1 MLRVLFFGD
10 VMGSIGRKAMNSVL
24 PKLKSKYKADFVITN
39 AENLAHGKGVT
50 TKTLD
55 QLKNAGV
62 DFFTSGNHVY
72 SKGNSKKIFD
82 STEYDIIAPE
92 NDPRTPRKSGYK
104 MITVGKNK
112 LFILNLL
119 GRTFIN
125 ERNIEC
131 PFKTFD
137 KIYKKIKE
145 LKPDFTIL
153 DFHAE
158 ATSEK
163 VAMGHYVDGKIDA
176 LIGTHTHIQTNDARM
191 LPNNTLYVTDIGM
204 VGAKESVIGIEK
216 EIIIDKFIKNSKIV
230 FDLPKNGEAIISGVY
245 LELDKNQKNSTIKLI
260 NEFVKIK

>member
-1 MLRVLFFGD
+1 
-10 VMGSIGRKAMNSVL
+10 MGSIGRKAITSTL
-24 PKLKSKYKADFVITN
+24 PILKNKYKIDFVITN

-55 QLKNAGV
+55 QLKNIGV

-72 SKGNSKKIFD
+72 SKGNYKKIVD
-82 STEYDIIAPE
+82 SNEYNIIAPA
-92 NDPRTPRKSGYK
+92 NDPRTPKNNGYK
-104 MITVGKNK
+104 IIDVSGKK
-112 LFILNLL
+112 IFIFNLL

-125 ERNIEC
+125 EKNIEC

-163 VAMGHYVDGKIDA
+163 VAMGHYVDGKIDVQ
-176 LIGTHTHIQTNDARM
+176 IGTHTHIQTNDARV
-191 LPNNTLYVTDIGM
+191 LPNGTLYVTDIGM
-204 VGAKESVIGIEK
+204 AGAKESVIGIEK
-216 EIIIDKFIKNSKIV
+216 EIIIEKFIKNSKII
-230 FDLPKNGEAIISGVY
+230 FDLPKNGEAIVNGVY
-245 LELDKNQKNSTIKLI
+245 LELNKNKKNNSIQLI
-260 NEFVKIK
+260 NEFIEIK